1 MQVYVYLHAFQWLL
15 FYYCCQHIKIE
26 AGIAVGYVRL
36 LEHIYTP
43 FNETYRIAG
52 NFGGKNSW
60 RIALI
65 MAFGGFYFGGWV
77 TLYHYYIHSKMV
89 TYVTDRNGS
98 NVNTAESISNHS
110 TSNEAG
116 TS

>member
-1 MQVYVYLHAFQWLL
+1 M
-15 FYYCCQHIKIE
+15 
-26 AGIAVGYVRL
+26 
-36 LEHIYTP
+36 
-43 FNETYRIAG
+43 YRIAG
-52 NFGGKNSW
+52 NFGGKNIW

-77 TLYHYYIHSKMV
+77 SLLYHNYIHSKMV

-98 NVNTAESISNHS
+98 SVNTAESVSNHS
-110 TSNEAG
+110 TSNEAE

>member
-1 MQVYVYLHAFQWLL
+1 MKHPGTDYLSS
-15 FYYCCQHIKIE
+15 
-26 AGIAVGYVRL
+26 
-36 LEHIYTP
+36 LELVMNNHFTSTISAKGFSNRRYISWG
-43 FNETYRIAG
+43 YRIAG
-52 NFGGKNSW
+52 NFGGKNIW

-77 TLYHYYIHSKMV
+77 YHNYIHSKMV
-89 TYVTDRNGS
+89 TYVTDRNCS
-98 NVNTAESISNHS
+98 SVNTAESVSNHS